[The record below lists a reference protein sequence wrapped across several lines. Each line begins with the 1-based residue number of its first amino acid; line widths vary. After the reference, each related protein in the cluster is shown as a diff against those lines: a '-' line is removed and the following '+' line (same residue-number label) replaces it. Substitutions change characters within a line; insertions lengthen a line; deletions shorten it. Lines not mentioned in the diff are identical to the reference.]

1 MSLQASERRKVD
13 ALRLVRTYQRL
24 FEEDLLA
31 RHTGSLL
38 ELLRCGLPDDFFV
51 SEEDDTTFIE
61 MEEDAWSHVK
71 LIPHFLKSSQTPS
84 EAEAN
89 EEVPDSLEPVQ
100 RSHTPDIHTAPA
112 LQEIHSSSTSPLS
125 SKPPSSLQAPTLSS
139 RAVTTKMSPQAQPFV
154 LPKQVSRLKSG
165 VPIVQY
171 TGGLVWHLTVLD
183 HPSQMATV
191 EHVLVPMALTAGVIS
206 FDAEGV
212 RLGSDGQ
219 LTLVQFAVRDVQM
232 GGVCVFIIDVLGLRA
247 GGFEGRL
254 GDFFAGALLQDP
266 KVVKLVHDCHSDA
279 AALAAQHGLQIQ
291 AVYDTQVACELL
303 TGVVL
308 GSFSELLCRSGA
320 SAHATKRENKAL
332 MRKYEGCWARRPLPD
347 QMLQYAAD
355 DVRLLLEAG
364 EKLQNMMH
372 PHRGQIMQA
381 SAWRAQHAASSG
393 GERRVVFNRIARS
406 ALMSYEL
413 WCTSKVGP
421 GKSPTDLTP
430 ITLLYEWEFTM
441 RILPEY
447 IRNELYKHSSTLH
460 RVRHLILD
468 VGKRPTLVAHDG
480 RRVLMRNAN
489 DNGGL
494 VSRETLQYVIARAG
508 GEMAFGTYAASLYEE
523 ETFTGTGAYP
533 MKDMSE
539 GMEQRACLTSVYN
552 LDRCTAANRSLER
565 IAVMR
570 NCQGMIYGITF
581 TPGRYVRGCAEM
593 IDDLVLG
600 SPSPSSILVV
610 GPARSGKTSILRELA
625 RRLAMCGHD
634 KPTKE
639 SSICCIDTHGDLGG
653 DSDIAHP
660 SLVDVRRLMV
670 PSPVLQSRIIEESMK
685 NHTPDCLVVD
695 EVIAV
700 SDVDAVLACHA
711 RGSRIICGA
720 TGSLARI
727 ANDPERCGL
736 VGVKMNT
743 TLPQAQAQGIKASQK
758 LSKASW
764 PVFDVIVELGSDLHN
779 EWTVI
784 TKVSQAIDSILC
796 GKPYSAQIRRRD
808 AKTDCISLS
817 FFQTN
822 EEPWP
827 LVNKS
832 LAL

>member
-1 MSLQASERRKVD
+1 MVLTYFKDDFSVVGEHPHFAVISKEYDSTKEEEVIDFPKDQPVWVPSTRKVLGSDSDDTVTSISDQESFRSRPSSPSNSDSRRRLRTSSGLLERSAREATNNAPTTSASNGCWSSKRQEDVGPGLSRAASEMSSIALSSTSSLPSLLEQLPGNSLHQSTSFLQVIGQRVQQLLEGRKDPASGLQNAIELGQLPLAYYHQYKEKMNYPGKLKQLFLETSLKEKFQLIKTQNKAPRIYVGLLPNPSQSSVHPEKDACFPPHIISNLRYLMSLQASERRKVD

-38 ELLRCGLPDDFFV
+38 ELLRCGLPDDFLV

-232 GGVCVFIIDVLGLRA
+232 GGVCVFIVDVLGLRA

-332 MRKYEGCWARRPLPD
+332 MRKDEGCWARRPLPD
-347 QMLQYAAD
+347 QMLNMLQTMSGFYW
-355 DVRLLLEAG
+355 RL
-364 EKLQNMMH
+364 EKN
-372 PHRGQIMQA
+372 
-381 SAWRAQHAASSG
+381 
-393 GERRVVFNRIARS
+393 
-406 ALMSYEL
+406 
-413 WCTSKVGP
+413 
-421 GKSPTDLTP
+421 
-430 ITLLYEWEFTM
+430 
-441 RILPEY
+441 
-447 IRNELYKHSSTLH
+447 
-460 RVRHLILD
+460 
-468 VGKRPTLVAHDG
+468 
-480 RRVLMRNAN
+480 
-489 DNGGL
+489 
-494 VSRETLQYVIARAG
+494 
-508 GEMAFGTYAASLYEE
+508 
-523 ETFTGTGAYP
+523 
-533 MKDMSE
+533 
-539 GMEQRACLTSVYN
+539 
-552 LDRCTAANRSLER
+552 
-565 IAVMR
+565 
-570 NCQGMIYGITF
+570 
-581 TPGRYVRGCAEM
+581 
-593 IDDLVLG
+593 
-600 SPSPSSILVV
+600 
-610 GPARSGKTSILRELA
+610 
-625 RRLAMCGHD
+625 
-634 KPTKE
+634 
-639 SSICCIDTHGDLGG
+639 
-653 DSDIAHP
+653 
-660 SLVDVRRLMV
+660 
-670 PSPVLQSRIIEESMK
+670 SRI
-685 NHTPDCLVVD
+685 
-695 EVIAV
+695 
-700 SDVDAVLACHA
+700 
-711 RGSRIICGA
+711 
-720 TGSLARI
+720 
-727 ANDPERCGL
+727 
-736 VGVKMNT
+736 
-743 TLPQAQAQGIKASQK
+743 
-758 LSKASW
+758 
-764 PVFDVIVELGSDLHN
+764 
-779 EWTVI
+779 
-784 TKVSQAIDSILC
+784 
-796 GKPYSAQIRRRD
+796 
-808 AKTDCISLS
+808 
-817 FFQTN
+817 
-822 EEPWP
+822 
-827 LVNKS
+827 
-832 LAL
+832 